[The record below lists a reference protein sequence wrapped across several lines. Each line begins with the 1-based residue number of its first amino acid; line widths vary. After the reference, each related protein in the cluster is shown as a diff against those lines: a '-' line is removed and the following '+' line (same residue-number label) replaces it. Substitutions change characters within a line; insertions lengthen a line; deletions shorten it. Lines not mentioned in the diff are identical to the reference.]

1 MLINLAYKPISC
13 SPPHPTYSAAR
24 SHLLKLSKA
33 FLFAANGSFSQSGLT
48 SLLGH
53 ADLARALGYGLYLI
67 KKMME
72 VYGWTIQE
80 VGEPRKGAVF
90 TIKMPKVK

>member
-1 MLINLAYKPISC
+1 MVLSAKVDSLVFLATRI
-13 SPPHPTYSAAR
+13 
-24 SHLLKLSKA
+24 L
-33 FLFAANGSFSQSGLT
+33 
-48 SLLGH
+48 
-53 ADLARALGYGLYLI
+53 RALGYGLYLI